1 MTDELKKEFTLRI
14 TQANPISM
22 ITILYEI
29 TLTYLEEA
37 AEAKQSD
44 DREKFVLAIHHGQDC
59 IRELQSSLNLSY
71 EPAPALYR
79 LYIQMHR
86 KLAQAI
92 TGFSLNA
99 CEKVQSQLEQLRD
112 AYIQLEKT
120 GSWDSVM
127 VNTQQV
133 YAGLTYGRTSLV
145 ESLEQGDNRGFL
157 A

>member
-71 EPAPALYR
+71 EPAPSLYR

-92 TGFSLNA
+92 TDFSMAA
-99 CEKVQSQLEQLRD
+99 CEKVQGQLQQLRD
-112 AYIQLEKT
+112 AYMQLEKT
-120 GSWDSVM
+120 GSWDRVM

>member
-29 TLTYLEEA
+29 ALAYLEEA

-71 EPAPALYR
+71 EPAPVLYR

-92 TGFSLNA
+92 TGFSLDA
-99 CEKVQSQLEQLRD
+99 CEKVKGQLEQLRD

>member
-1 MTDELKKEFTLRI
+1 
-14 TQANPISM
+14 M

-29 TLTYLEEA
+29 ALAYLEEA

-71 EPAPALYR
+71 EPAPVLYR

-92 TGFSLNA
+92 TGFSLEA

-133 YAGLTYGRTSLV
+133 YAGLTYGKGTLN
-145 ESLEQGDNRGFL
+145 ESVQGVNYESRGYQI
-157 A
+157 